1 MYMDIIHE
9 NINSYE
15 HQSLKHF
22 KIGVGNHQ
30 SIQAYELKVIQ
41 ASGHV
46 IIKACEH
53 GSTLSSWHV
62 NLNTCDQ

>member
-1 MYMDIIHE
+1 MITIAFEPIDILLSKCVNMYMDIIHE

-30 SIQAYELKVIQ
+30 SIQACELKVIQ
-41 ASGHV
+41 QVGM
-46 IIKACEH
+46 
-53 GSTLSSWHV
+53 
-62 NLNTCDQ
+62 